1 MAVAPA
7 RFRVRMTGQDGKK
20 DPAGLVKGDDAKPLR
35 GASNGSEVTDI
46 WDFLRTTVFDRA
58 LPSLSSADLMGTKL
72 MLYCEEPLDTT
83 SNPASSDFT
92 ATPEPG
98 VALSGAGCE
107 YRLGW
112 KLGLVS
118 GSPCR
123 WSTASRR
130 RGPGLPTILDRAR
143 ARDPVQPRRQVL
155 MGGMAK
161 ESTWLLEEYAA
172 RVHNPRGCVLRLVLV
187 RRCCYLHLQ
196 FVRREILQNRL
207 IIEMR
212 KKK

>member
-20 DPAGLVKGDDAKPLR
+20 DPAGLVLGDDAKPLG

-46 WDFLRTTVFDRA
+46 WDFLRTTVFDRT

-72 MLYCEEPLDTT
+72 MLYYEEPLDTT
-83 SNPASSDFT
+83 SNPVSSDFT

-98 VALSGAGCE
+98 VALSDGGCE

-118 GSPCR
+118 GRPLPLEYGVEATRTESAND
-123 WSTASRR
+123 S
-130 RGPGLPTILDRAR
+130 GPGPGHGIRFNLDAR
-143 ARDPVQPRRQVL
+143 
-155 MGGMAK
+155 
-161 ESTWLLEEYAA
+161 
-172 RVHNPRGCVLRLVLV
+172 
-187 RRCCYLHLQ
+187 
-196 FVRREILQNRL
+196 F
-207 IIEMR
+207 
-212 KKK
+212 